1 MIAKGGSITRR
12 MAVLAG
18 CALAVAPP
26 ALAHRSQTVLTSV
39 MWNAASS
46 MLEVTH
52 RVHNA
57 DAEAWLAQQG
67 GVSGASAVDITAVR
81 NQARMMI
88 YVEQHFG
95 LSDSGKKIVLEAL
108 GAEIEGEALLLYQQC
123 KLAAPPKGLTIDNR
137 ILRDVFDRQT
147 NLVNVRLAQ
156 RTRTMIFSGQDG
168 IKKAEG
174 LL

>member
-1 MIAKGGSITRR
+1 
-12 MAVLAG
+12 
-18 CALAVAPP
+18 
-26 ALAHRSQTVLTSV
+26 
-39 MWNAASS
+39 
-46 MLEVTH
+46 
-52 RVHNA
+52 
-57 DAEAWLAQQG
+57 
-67 GVSGASAVDITAVR
+67 
-81 NQARMMI
+81 MI

-137 ILRDVFDRQT
+137 ILRDVFDGQT

-168 IKKAEG
+168 VKKAEG